1 MSTDTSQ
8 LSRLTTPEEYQSTR
22 THVFPS
28 QASLAWFIRRH
39 RQRII
44 DAGAMSIP
52 AGRKLIDNERFDQV
66 VVDVGQAALKKAA

>member
-1 MSTDTSQ
+1 MSTETIQ
-8 LSRLTTPEEYQSTR
+8 LDKLITLAEYQSAR

-28 QASLAWFIRRH
+28 RASLDWFIRRH

-66 VVDVGQAALKKAA
+66 VVDVGQSALTKPR